1 MKYVIV
7 FLVTAV
13 FSVAAG
19 QVLGIAVVMAGR

>member
-1 MKYVIV
+1 MRYVIAFSV
-7 FLVTAV
+7 SMV